1 MAEVVW
7 THSALQDLNDI
18 AEYIAL
24 DNEAAAEKLVK
35 SVFNKTDR
43 LSEFPLSG
51 RVPPELQ
58 SSVYREVIASPC
70 RIIYREQDDT
80 VNILFVFREE
90 REFRAYLLNEN

>member
-1 MAEVVW
+1 MAEVIW

-90 REFRAYLLNEN
+90 RNSFCI